1 MSQTEAKQKRNR
13 DKEKVTSDLDGVIA
27 AIEKRMQMRKI
38 AFDYENAKDQQ
49 KLDELKLQQEALT
62 LIK

>member
-1 MSQTEAKQKRNR
+1 MSQTKKKL
-13 DKEKVTSDLDGVIA
+13 KEKVTGDLDAVIV
-27 AIEKRMQMRKI
+27 AIERRMEMRKT

-49 KLDELKLQQEALT
+49 KLDELKLQQEGLT